1 MTEYI
6 VSNIISTPLK
16 TPQRII
22 NQVYDKSDSI
32 IYVEKSLVLIT
43 KQKINI
49 LYVLSEAKVAPG

>member
-22 NQVYDKSDSI
+22 NQVYDKSESI
-32 IYVEKSLVLIT
+32 IYVEKSFVFIT

-49 LYVLSEAKVAPG
+49 LYVLSDAKVSPG